1 MKKKKELARKSKL
14 EYRTVSESLT
24 FNVEKNANILYQDKI
39 GLTAR
44 IEYELDWI
52 ISGGMAK
59 GFMQMKQMM
68 ETIKHKL
75 VIKIGPDHGFCEG
88 SEVAYCLGLTPTD
101 PFPTGEEGFS
111 NEFYQVPELEFKL
124 PLNVS
129 IHFEA
134 EKRNQAV
141 TIAEE
146 MFNTKAMMRMGQPII
161 TLDNVIVEFHRDLKP
176 YILPH

>member
-68 ETIKHKL
+68 ETIKQKL

-88 SEVAYCLGLTPTD
+88 SVVAYCLGLTPTD
-101 PFPTGEEGFS
+101 PLLTGDENIS
-111 NEFYQVPELEFKL
+111 NEFNQKPGIEFKL

-146 MFNTKAMMRMGQPII
+146 MFNTKAMMRMGQPVII
-161 TLDNVIVEFHRDLKP
+161 LDNVIVEFHRDLKP